1 MNDLKLTSI
10 TNINFA
16 TEDKTFKLTAGL
28 TGTSIPYVSVE
39 LDIDAD
45 QIKSKTIA
53 EIEELALRKAR
64 S

>member
-1 MNDLKLTSI
+1 MNEFKLTSI
-10 TNINFA
+10 SNINFA
-16 TEDKTFKLTAGL
+16 TEGKTFKLTAGL
-28 TGTSIPYVSVE
+28 TGSNIPYVSVE

-53 EIEELALRKAR
+53 EIEEMALRKVR